1 MAPMDTDDVFGQRP
15 GGAERDSDGEN
26 NASAADSGQTAGDGQ
41 AAGNGQR
48 GRTKP
53 RYPLTGI
60 EVAPLAVV
68 VAGVV
73 AGMLLVI
80 FGQWRMGCLVIGA
93 ILGVGSLERLLL
105 PPSRVGLLQARSRLL
120 DTLTMLG
127 MAVGI
132 CVLAIVVHR

>member
-1 MAPMDTDDVFGQRP
+1 MVPMDTDDFPGQRRADAEP
-15 GGAERDSDGEN
+15 GTDGGHTAPSAESEQP
-26 NASAADSGQTAGDGQ
+26 SGDGQ
-41 AAGNGQR
+41 SAGNAQPSR
-48 GRTKP
+48 SKP